1 MKKLIFRSFLKDIL
15 TFFVLSTL
23 SLSLVVWVIQSVNYL
38 DLVSEDG
45 HSLKVYFL
53 YTLFT
58 LPKIISKILMFSF
71 FISIFYIL
79 LKYEENNE
87 ILVYWIH
94 GIKKIEFINNILKL
108 SLIVLI
114 VQLLLNLFIVPKTL
128 DTARSYLR
136 SSNIDYFPSLIKSKK
151 FIDAVNNLTIFIEKK
166 NSNGEFENIFLKDKY
181 SEENSQIISAKKGRI
196 IKRDQEHLLILDEG
210 KIINIDEKK
219 VTNIKFSKT
228 EFNLSKYTTQSTVW
242 PKVQELKTSDLIKC
256 IKFVQTNSN
265 LRFSNKTEIYNCDTK
280 NLNSIVQETSK
291 RIIKPIYIL
300 IVSLISSLIILR
312 SKDEKNSN
320 FYKMGLFFLGI
331 IFITVSEITSSSIE
345 YFSYKRNMFIFLPF
359 LLIIFS
365 YLFLLI
371 KITSPRAKKI

>member
-1 MKKLIFRSFLKDIL
+1 M
-15 TFFVLSTL
+15 
-23 SLSLVVWVIQSVNYL
+23 
-38 DLVSEDG
+38 
-45 HSLKVYFL
+45 
-53 YTLFT
+53 
-58 LPKIISKILMFSF
+58 
-71 FISIFYIL
+71 

-94 GIKKIEFINNILKL
+94 GIKKIDFINNILKL

-114 VQLLLNLFIVPKTL
+114 IQLLLNLFIVPKTL

-151 FIDAVNNLTIFIEKK
+151 FIDAVNNLTIFIERK

-242 PKVQELKTSDLIKC
+242 PKVQELKTSDLIDDM
-256 IKFVQTNSN
+256 INYEN
-265 LRFSNKTEIYNCDTK
+265 LKIA
-280 NLNSIVQETSK
+280 
-291 RIIKPIYIL
+291 YIL
-300 IVSLISSLIILR
+300 NLSHFCRISKLL
-312 SKDEKNSN
+312 
-320 FYKMGLFFLGI
+320 FY
-331 IFITVSEITSSSIE
+331 
-345 YFSYKRNMFIFLPF
+345 PQ
-359 LLIIFS
+359 
-365 YLFLLI
+365 
-371 KITSPRAKKI
+371 

>member
-1 MKKLIFRSFLKDIL
+1 MQKLIYRSFLKDIL

-94 GIKKIEFINNILKL
+94 GIKKIDFINNILKL

-114 VQLLLNLFIVPKTL
+114 IQLLLNLFIVSKTL

-196 IKRDQEHLLILDEG
+196 IKRGQEHLLILDEG

-242 PKVQELKTSDLIKC
+242 PKVQELKTSDLINC
-256 IKFVQTNSN
+256 IKFVQSNNN
-265 LRFSNKTEIYNCDTK
+265 LRFSNQTGIYNCDTK
-280 NLNSIVQETSK
+280 NLNSIIQETSK

-320 FYKMGLFFLGI
+320 FYKIGLFFLGI

-345 YFSYKRNMFIFLPF
+345 YYSYKRNMFIFLPF

-365 YLFLLI
+365 YLILLI
-371 KITSPRAKKI
+371 RTTSAKPKKI

>member
-1 MKKLIFRSFLKDIL
+1 MKKLIFRNFLKDIG

-87 ILVYWIH
+87 ILIYWIH
-94 GIKKIEFINNILKL
+94 GIKKIDFINNILKL

-128 DTARSYLR
+128 DKARSYLR

-181 SEENSQIISAKKGRI
+181 SELNSQIISAKKGRI
-196 IKRDQEHLLILDEG
+196 VKKNDDHLLILDEG
-210 KIINIDEKK
+210 KIINIDKNK
-219 VTNIKFSKT
+219 VTNIKFSTT

-242 PKVQELKTSDLIKC
+242 PKVQELKTSDLINC
-256 IKFVQTNSN
+256 IKLVQNNNN
-265 LRFSNKTEIYNCDTK
+265 LRFSNQTGIYNCDTK
-280 NLNSIVQETSK
+280 NLNSILQETSK

-320 FYKMGLFFLGI
+320 YYKMGLFFLGI

-345 YFSYKRNMFIFLPF
+345 YYSYKRNIFIFLPF

-365 YLFLLI
+365 YLILLI
-371 KITSPRAKKI
+371 RTTSAKPKKI

>member
-94 GIKKIEFINNILKL
+94 GIKKIDFINNILKL

>member
-1 MKKLIFRSFLKDIL
+1 MKKLIYRSFLKDIL

-94 GIKKIEFINNILKL
+94 GIKKIDFINNILKL

-114 VQLLLNLFIVPKTL
+114 IQLLLNLFIVPKSL

-196 IKRDQEHLLILDEG
+196 IKRGQEHLLILDEG

-242 PKVQELKTSDLIKC
+242 PKVQELKTSDLINC
-256 IKFVQTNSN
+256 IKFVQSNNN
-265 LRFSNKTEIYNCDTK
+265 LRFSNQTGIYNCDTK
-280 NLNSIVQETSK
+280 NLNSIIQETSK

-320 FYKMGLFFLGI
+320 FYKIGLFFLGI

-345 YFSYKRNMFIFLPF
+345 YYSYKRNMFIFLPF

-365 YLFLLI
+365 YLILLI
-371 KITSPRAKKI
+371 RTTSAKPKKI

>member
-1 MKKLIFRSFLKDIL
+1 MKKLIYRSFLKDIL

-94 GIKKIEFINNILKL
+94 GIKKIDFINNILKL

-114 VQLLLNLFIVPKTL
+114 IQLLLNLFIVPKTL

-196 IKRDQEHLLILDEG
+196 IKRGQEHLLILDEG

-242 PKVQELKTSDLIKC
+242 PKVQELKTSDLINC
-256 IKFVQTNSN
+256 IKFVQSNNN
-265 LRFSNKTEIYNCDTK
+265 LRFSNQTGIYNCDTK
-280 NLNSIVQETSK
+280 NLNSIIQETSK

-320 FYKMGLFFLGI
+320 FYKIGLFFLGI

-345 YFSYKRNMFIFLPF
+345 YYSYKRNMFIFLPF

-365 YLFLLI
+365 YLILLI
-371 KITSPRAKKI
+371 RTTSAKPKKI

>member
-1 MKKLIFRSFLKDIL
+1 
-15 TFFVLSTL
+15 
-23 SLSLVVWVIQSVNYL
+23 
-38 DLVSEDG
+38 
-45 HSLKVYFL
+45 
-53 YTLFT
+53 
-58 LPKIISKILMFSF
+58 MFSF

-94 GIKKIEFINNILKL
+94 GIKKIDFINNILKL

-114 VQLLLNLFIVPKTL
+114 IQLLLNLFIVPKTL

-196 IKRDQEHLLILDEG
+196 IKRGQEHLLILDEG

-242 PKVQELKTSDLIKC
+242 PKVQELKTSDLINC
-256 IKFVQTNSN
+256 IKLIQSSN
-265 LRFSNKTEIYNCDTK
+265 DLRFSNQTEIYNCDTK
-280 NLNSIVQETSK
+280 NLNSILQETSK

-320 FYKMGLFFLGI
+320 FYKMSLFFLGI

-345 YFSYKRNMFIFLPF
+345 YYSYKKNMFIFLPF

-365 YLFLLI
+365 YLILLI
-371 KITSPRAKKI
+371 RTTSAKPKKI

>member
-94 GIKKIEFINNILKL
+94 GIKKIDFINNILKL

-114 VQLLLNLFIVPKTL
+114 IQLLLNLFIVPKTL

-151 FIDAVNNLTIFIEKK
+151 FIDAVNNLTIFIERK

-210 KIINIDEKK
+210 KIINIDEK
-219 VTNIKFSKT
+219 
-228 EFNLSKYTTQSTVW
+228 
-242 PKVQELKTSDLIKC
+242 
-256 IKFVQTNSN
+256 
-265 LRFSNKTEIYNCDTK
+265 
-280 NLNSIVQETSK
+280 
-291 RIIKPIYIL
+291 
-300 IVSLISSLIILR
+300 
-312 SKDEKNSN
+312 
-320 FYKMGLFFLGI
+320 
-331 IFITVSEITSSSIE
+331 
-345 YFSYKRNMFIFLPF
+345 PF
-359 LLIIFS
+359 
-365 YLFLLI
+365 
-371 KITSPRAKKI
+371 

>member
-94 GIKKIEFINNILKL
+94 GIKKIDFINNILKL
-108 SLIVLI
+108 SIIVLI
-114 VQLLLNLFIVPKTL
+114 IQLLLNLFIVPKTL

-151 FIDAVNNLTIFIEKK
+151 FIDAVNNLTIFIERK

-242 PKVQELKTSDLIKC
+242 PKVQELKTSDLINC
-256 IKFVQTNSN
+256 IKLVQNKNN
-265 LRFSNKTEIYNCDTK
+265 LRFSNQTGIYNCDTK
-280 NLNSIVQETSK
+280 NLNSILQETSK

-320 FYKMGLFFLGI
+320 FYKMSLFFLGI

-345 YFSYKRNMFIFLPF
+345 YYSYKRNIFIFLPF

-365 YLFLLI
+365 YLILLI
-371 KITSPRAKKI
+371 RTTSAKPKKI

>member
-1 MKKLIFRSFLKDIL
+1 MKKLIFRNFLKDIG

-87 ILVYWIH
+87 ILIYWIH
-94 GIKKIEFINNILKL
+94 GIKKIDFINNILKL

-128 DTARSYLR
+128 DKARSYLR

-181 SEENSQIISAKKGRI
+181 SELNSQIISAKKGRI
-196 IKRDQEHLLILDEG
+196 VKKNDDHLLILDEG
-210 KIINIDEKK
+210 KIINIDENK
-219 VTNIKFSKT
+219 VTNIKFSTT

-242 PKVQELKTSDLIKC
+242 PKVQELKTSDLINC
-256 IKFVQTNSN
+256 IKFIQNKNN
-265 LRFSNKTEIYNCDTK
+265 LRFSNQTKIYNCDTK
-280 NLNSIVQETSK
+280 NLNSILQETSK
-291 RIIKPIYIL
+291 RVIKPIYIL
-300 IVSLISSLIILR
+300 IVTLISSLIILR

-320 FYKMGLFFLGI
+320 FYKMCLFFLGI
-331 IFITVSEITSSSIE
+331 IFITISEITSSSIE
-345 YFSYKRNMFIFLPF
+345 YYSYKRNLFIVLPF
-359 LLIIFS
+359 ILIIFS
-365 YLFLLI
+365 YLILI
-371 KITSPRAKKI
+371 IKTTSTRPKKI

>member
-94 GIKKIEFINNILKL
+94 GIKKIDFINNILKL
-108 SLIVLI
+108 SIIVLI
-114 VQLLLNLFIVPKTL
+114 IQLLLNLFIVPKTL

-151 FIDAVNNLTIFIEKK
+151 FIDAVNNLTIFIERK

-242 PKVQELKTSDLIKC
+242 PKVQELKTSDLINC
-256 IKFVQTNSN
+256 IKFIQSKNN
-265 LRFSNKTEIYNCDTK
+265 LRFSNQTKIYNCDTK
-280 NLNSIVQETSK
+280 NLNSILQETSK

-300 IVSLISSLIILR
+300 IVTLISSLIILR

-320 FYKMGLFFLGI
+320 FYKMCLFFLGI
-331 IFITVSEITSSSIE
+331 IFITIYEITSSSIE
-345 YFSYKRNMFIFLPF
+345 YYSYKKNIFIVLPF
-359 LLIIFS
+359 ILIIFS
-365 YLFLLI
+365 YLILI
-371 KITSPRAKKI
+371 IKTTSTRPKKI